1 LKSELQETQTIG
13 THQHEE
19 TYNLSSILDPRNQTS
34 SEIRGFDTIFRVV
47 DGPGST
53 ANEMH
58 IIEEWGDLQLHKIE
72 MFVSNL
78 ADPYD
83 LENL

>member
-1 LKSELQETQTIG
+1 VNSKKPRRLELTNTKKHTISPVSWIQEIKLLI
-13 THQHEE
+13 E
-19 TYNLSSILDPRNQTS
+19 T
-34 SEIRGFDTIFRVV
+34 RGFDTIFRAV
-47 DGPGST
+47 DGSGST